1 MNNEKYNILL
11 AKWLEND
18 ISEDELTELNQ
29 RKEFETYSKIA
40 KYSSEFYVPGSNEK
54 ELYNQ
59 FLNKT
64 RNEKKNKTKKI
75 SIGYW
80 GASVAAAILLLFG
93 VFQMKNSSVEEFT
106 TMYGEQ
112 LTVFLPDS
120 SEVLLNSN
128 SKVSFSPKLWS
139 KTRKVN
145 LKGEAYFKVKKGE
158 KFKVISNEGEISVL
172 GTAFN
177 VNSQLNFLEVK
188 CYEGKVLVSR
198 KGVEHILV
206 KNQAIRQI
214 KNEAYENWNIE
225 SFEPIWKNGEISFDN
240 TPLKYVV
247 NKIQDVFGVLIKT
260 KNIDLERRFSGSFS
274 NSDLTIALVA
284 ITDTMGFKYEVK
296 EKEVLFYK

>member
-18 ISEDELTELNQ
+18 ISEDELIVLKQ

-112 LTVFLPDS
+112 LTVFLPESLPRITFS
-120 SEVLLNSN
+120 SPAAIKHPERYPSTILL
-128 SKVSFSPKLWS
+128 SP
-139 KTRKVN
+139 
-145 LKGEAYFKVKKGE
+145 
-158 KFKVISNEGEISVL
+158 
-172 GTAFN
+172 
-177 VNSQLNFLEVK
+177 
-188 CYEGKVLVSR
+188 
-198 KGVEHILV
+198 
-206 KNQAIRQI
+206 
-214 KNEAYENWNIE
+214 
-225 SFEPIWKNGEISFDN
+225 
-240 TPLKYVV
+240 
-247 NKIQDVFGVLIKT
+247 VLI
-260 KNIDLERRFSGSFS
+260 LYP
-274 NSDLTIALVA
+274 A
-284 ITDTMGFKYEVK
+284 
-296 EKEVLFYK
+296 